1 MAITH
6 VLLDIEGTTCPVS
19 FVAQVLFPYASAQM
33 GSYLQRYRNDPE
45 VKELLLAVDEAWRN
59 DNNADAQALW
69 QRLRVQGDVHAE
81 EAQTAYLQQ
90 LIQRD
95 VKLTALKD
103 LQGRIWKYGYGSGD
117 IRATLFEDVPAAL
130 QRWSEAGFTLGVY
143 SSGSV
148 PAQQLLY
155 GHCQA
160 GDLTGLFSHWFD
172 TKTGMKQSPESYTSI
187 ATQMNVKPSEVLFI
201 SDATAELKAA
211 SEAGM
216 TVLFSDRE
224 GNPER
229 DAGCFE
235 RISDYRRLDPSDV
248 IKRHATQ

>member
-19 FVAQVLFPYASAQM
+19 FVAQVLFPYASAQL
-33 GSYLQRYRNDPE
+33 GSYLQRHRDDPE
-45 VKELLLAVDEAWRN
+45 VMELLVSVDEAWRN
-59 DNNADAQALW
+59 DDNADAQALW
-69 QRLRVQGDVHAE
+69 QRLRVQGDGPAE
-81 EAQTAYLQQ
+81 ESQTAYLQQ

-103 LQGRIWKYGYGSGD
+103 LQGRIWKHGYASGD
-117 IRATLFEDVPAAL
+117 ITAPLFEDVPAAL
-130 QRWSEAGFTLGVY
+130 QRWSEAGFVLGVY

-148 PAQQLLY
+148 AAQQLLY

-160 GDLTGLFSHWFD
+160 GDLTSLFSYWFD
-172 TKTGMKQSPESYTSI
+172 TKTGMKQTPESYASI
-187 ATQMNVKPSEVLFI
+187 ATQMNVKPSDVLFI
-201 SDATAELKAA
+201 SDAIAELKAA

-248 IKRHATQ
+248 IKRHVTQ

>member
-19 FVAQVLFPYASAQM
+19 FVAQVLFPYASAQLR
-33 GSYLQRYRNDPE
+33 SYLQRHRDDPE
-45 VKELLLAVDEAWRN
+45 VIELLVAVDEAWRN
-59 DNNADAQALW
+59 DDNADAQALW
-69 QRLRVQGDVHAE
+69 QKLRVQGDGPAE

-103 LQGRIWKYGYGSGD
+103 LQGRIWKHGYASGD
-117 IRATLFEDVPAAL
+117 ITAPLFEDVPAAL
-130 QRWSEAGFTLGVY
+130 QRWSEAGFVLGVY
-143 SSGSV
+143 
-148 PAQQLLY
+148 
-155 GHCQA
+155 CQA
-160 GDLTGLFSHWFD
+160 GDLTSLFSYWFD
-172 TKTGMKQSPESYTSI
+172 TKTGMKQTPASYASI
-187 ATQMNVKPSEVLFI
+187 ATQMNVKPSDVLFI
-201 SDATAELKAA
+201 SDAIAELKAA

-248 IKRHATQ
+248 IKRHVTQ